1 MTVESDPWGTS
12 ADYDKIG
19 RLKEG
24 MPVLDASGNDIGK
37 VGYIQMADPNSATV
51 EPGVDQSVFDDR
63 TVFTDIGD
71 DDGHVTERMRQTGY
85 FKLDQKGLF
94 SSDKYI
100 TPEMIDSVSEGV
112 VRLRYD
118 KDNIPDPG

>member
-19 RLKEG
+19 QLKEG

-37 VGYIQMADPNSATV
+37 VGYIQMSDPNAATV

-63 TVFTDIGD
+63 TVFTDTGD
-71 DDGHVTERMRQTGY
+71 DGNVTERMRHTGY
-85 FKLDQKGLF
+85 FKLDAKGLF

-100 TPEMIDSVSEGV
+100 TPEMIDSVSEGA
-112 VRLRYD
+112 VRLKYD
-118 KDNIPDPG
+118 KDNIPEPA